1 MTILTKSWYKSC
13 PPEDT
18 IHRIREILYELGFF
32 ITEESG
38 YEQGFFHSHIYISN
52 EGLRPFSIMTNGKG
66 TTAEYALA
74 SAYSEMMERLQ
85 NGYKFYG
92 TRYATKKFI
101 SSLSTEYEYI
111 NTLKKSDCILDYA
124 SFEDEVYINIKEY
137 LLSKNNLFNAEQ
149 TNYIIEHGDQHFLNS
164 YELCC
169 VPYYNITNSESKYL
183 PTDCFCSG
191 SNGMCA
197 GNTPAEA
204 LVQGFCEIFERYAL
218 KQIMLCDKVPPQIPL
233 DYFEGTSIYNRILCL
248 EDMRVIVLD
257 CSFQMNLPVI
267 GTIIINT
274 KEDSCCLEM
283 AGAATAEI
291 ALTRCL
297 TEHFQAGN
305 PTEDMSSIF
314 IDRVYDSDTKYEQF
328 YKQSKGFGIIDVK
341 KLLCNEPDY
350 AFQGFHS
357 ILGDNSEEEL
367 SWITSNLIRKNHLQ
381 CYIRDNSILGYP
393 SYHIYIPSMS
403 DIYDN
408 HNIDDLYTTMYTF
421 YLQPYVLNLKKQDP
435 NTLAKIC
442 SNVINSFSKV
452 RSTHIHLYANF
463 LYNIETR
470 CSKPDNDLFVA
481 TLFLQCNDYENALK
495 SLKTFILRL
504 NKTTDNEAI
513 KYYNCALDYI
523 LMKTKKSDG
532 ATSQKLT
539 TLYGKEL
546 TEEVIE
552 DLNSKDKLQYYEL
565 PSCFHCE
572 KCRVK
577 KGCCYFKAM
586 KLVGSLHKK
595 TILKNQ
601 ESLKLLISSMIK
613 SEDTENP
620 L

>member
-1 MTILTKSWYKSC
+1 MPILTKSWYKSC

-18 IHRIREILYELGFF
+18 IHRIRGILYEMGFF

-52 EGLRPFSIMTNGKG
+52 EGLRPFNIMTNGKG

-92 TRYATKKFI
+92 TRYATRKFI

-137 LLSKNNLFNAEQ
+137 LLSKNNLFSAEQ
-149 TNYIIEHGDQHFLNS
+149 TNYIIEHGDCDFLNN

-169 VPYYNITNSESKYL
+169 VPYYNIINGESKYL
-183 PTDCFCSG
+183 PTDCFSSG

-218 KQIMLCDKVPPQIPL
+218 KQIMLYDKVPPQIPL
-233 DYFEGTSIYNRILCL
+233 DYFEGTNIYDKILCL
-248 EDMRVIVLD
+248 EDLRIIVLD
-257 CSFQMNLPVI
+257 CSFQMKLPVI
-267 GTIIINT
+267 GTVIINT
-274 KEDSCCLEM
+274 KYDSCCLEM

-305 PTEDMSSIF
+305 PTGDMSSIF
-314 IDRVYDSDTKYEQF
+314 SDRINDSDTKYKQF
-328 YKQSKGFGIIDVK
+328 YKQSKGFGIIDIK
-341 KLLCNEPDY
+341 KLLCNEPNYD
-350 AFQGFHS
+350 FQGFYS
-357 ILGDNSEEEL
+357 ILGDDSEEEL
-367 SWITSNLIRKNHLQ
+367 SWIINNLIRKNHLQ
-381 CYIRDNSILGYP
+381 CFIRDNSILGYP

-408 HNIDDLYTTMYTF
+408 YNIDDLYITMYTF
-421 YLQPYVLNLKKQDP
+421 YLQPYVLNLKKQAPD
-435 NTLAKIC
+435 TIVKIC
-442 SNVINSFSKV
+442 SNVINGCSKV
-452 RSTHIHLYANF
+452 RSSYIPLYANF
-463 LYNIETR
+463 LYNAETR
-470 CSKPDNDLFVA
+470 YSKPDNDLFVA
-481 TLFLQCNDYENALK
+481 TLLLQCDDYENASI
-495 SLKTFILRL
+495 SLKKFIQRL
-504 NKTTDNEAI
+504 NNTTDTKAI

-523 LMKTKKSDG
+523 LMKTKKTDDVISRE
-532 ATSQKLT
+532 LT
-539 TLYGKEL
+539 ILYGKEL
-546 TEEVIE
+546 IEEVIG
-552 DLNSKDKLQYYEL
+552 DINTKDKLQYYEL

-586 KLVGSLHKK
+586 KLVESLHKK
-595 TILKNQ
+595 TILRNQ
-601 ESLKLLISSMIK
+601 ESLKHLISSMIK